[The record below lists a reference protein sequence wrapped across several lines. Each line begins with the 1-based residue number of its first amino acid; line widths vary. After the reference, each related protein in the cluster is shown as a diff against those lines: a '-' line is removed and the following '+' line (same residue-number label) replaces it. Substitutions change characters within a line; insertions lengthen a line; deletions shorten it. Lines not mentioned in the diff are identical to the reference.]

1 MFIFMKSHIVGLAK
15 SVERQKMEKNSFV
28 KSKERLFVSCA
39 GCTRAKNG
47 DVAAVVLD
55 GASSCRVGSI

>member
-1 MFIFMKSHIVGLAK
+1 MLKD
-15 SVERQKMEKNSFV
+15 KNGKKSFV

-39 GCTRAKNG
+39 GGTRAKNG